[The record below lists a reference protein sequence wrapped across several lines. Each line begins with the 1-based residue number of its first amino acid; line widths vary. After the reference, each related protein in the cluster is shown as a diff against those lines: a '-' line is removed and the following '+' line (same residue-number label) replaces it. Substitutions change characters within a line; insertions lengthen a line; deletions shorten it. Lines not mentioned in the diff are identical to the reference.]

1 MEINI
6 FSMKGCPH
14 CDNLKNKLKENN
26 IEFVEIDI
34 NENELLYERFSK
46 KVNNEKENTL
56 FFFNFNSTKEFK
68 LKSICKQLFIK
79 LTISYWLIGQVMPM
93 RKKLNSS
100 FELFKTCFAKIL

>member
-34 NENELLYERFSK
+34 DDNNLLYERFSK
-46 KVNNEKENTL
+46 KVDNEFL
-56 FFFNFNSTKEFK
+56 PA
-68 LKSICKQLFIK
+68 I
-79 LTISYWLIGQVMPM
+79 LIGKTAYVPE
-93 RKKLNSS
+93 RSFTTIDEAVELVKKHLI
-100 FELFKTCFAKIL
+100 KD